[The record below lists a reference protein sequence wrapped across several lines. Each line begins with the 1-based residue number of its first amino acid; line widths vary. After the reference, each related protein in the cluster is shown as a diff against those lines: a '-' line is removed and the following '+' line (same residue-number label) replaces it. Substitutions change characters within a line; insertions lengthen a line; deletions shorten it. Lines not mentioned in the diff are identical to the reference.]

1 MSGVKHTPVKRK
13 PWNAGTSK
21 GWVDAR
27 GYRWLYVTENGRRV
41 ARREHRVLMERHLGR
56 KLEPWEVVHHK
67 DENPANNDLSNLEVV
82 EFGAHTG
89 EHSKGRRKNADARR
103 SMEAF
108 ALMREELKRE
118 RSVKSDLMEAAKPF
132 ATAIMHLS
140 NDAPDETMID
150 LRMGGNYVFY
160 QVTLGD
166 FRRALHAIA
175 RARGEQ
181 DGGGE

>member
-1 MSGVKHTPVKRK
+1 MKHTPDKRK

-67 DENPANNDLSNLEVV
+67 DENPANNDLNNLEVV

-89 EHSKGRRKNADARR
+89 EHSKGRRKDSDARR

-118 RSVKSDLMEAAKPF
+118 RSVKADLLEALDVIAK
-132 ATAIMHLS
+132 AS
-140 NDAPDETMID
+140 ERSETMF
-150 LRMGGNYVFY
+150 GGKMSDVTRVF
-160 QVTLGD
+160 QNISRVS
-166 FRRALHAIA
+166 RAAIA